1 MSNALVLG
9 GGAPNLTL
17 MAGTLV
23 ALDEKGVEFSVIS
36 ASGAG
41 MLIGLLYAAPK
52 GTTRQEAL
60 KNAREMGVHNL
71 IYDHFPVNYK
81 VFHKPGLL
89 AENYTKFLQKLPRID
104 LGTNPLHF
112 FNDWMAL
119 VFSTFCPSDLNSM
132 SKGLCQPAP
141 WVDEVVDFAKLKD
154 YPGDFFINAY
164 NIDDGKMEVFS
175 KEEVTL
181 DHFHAGLAF
190 PLIYAPF
197 KLNGKT
203 YIEGSAIEP
212 LCFEGILK
220 EDERPKLAKHKREKL
235 KTIVVFDVLGRD
247 KLIHDPRSLYD
258 AWVHSIIVPLVSIA
272 KKDTKLFELIH
283 NRDDNGQPKR
293 KLLKVK
299 FDIPDDYWPN
309 VLDWSRSNLEK
320 LFDIGYKSGL
330 KFYEKHKDDL
340 SQSVGQ
346 LSGTSLS

>member
-17 MAGTLV
+17 MAGALV

-41 MLIGLLYAAPK
+41 MLIGLLYAVPK
-52 GTTRQEAL
+52 GMKRQEAL
-60 KNAREMGVHNL
+60 KNAKDMGVHDL
-71 IYDHFPVNYK
+71 IYSYFPVNYK

-89 AENYTKFLQKLPRID
+89 AEIYTKLLQQLQQLSRID
-104 LGTNPLHF
+104 LGTTPQNL

-141 WVDEVVDFAKLKD
+141 WVDEVVDFVKLKD

-164 NIDDGKMEVFS
+164 NVDDDKMEVFS
-175 KEEVTL
+175 KEEITL

-190 PLIYAPF
+190 PFIYAPF
-197 KLNGKT
+197 ELNGKT
-203 YIEGSAIEP
+203 YIEGSAVEP

-220 EDERPKLAKHKREKL
+220 EEHTKLARHKLEKL

-247 KLIHDPRSLYD
+247 KLIREPRNLYD
-258 AWVHSIIVPLVSIA
+258 AWVRSIIVPLVSVA

-283 NRDDNGQPKR
+283 NIDQETGQPKR

-299 FDIPDDYWPN
+299 FTIPDEYWPN

-330 KFYEKHKDDL
+330 DFYEKHKKDL
-340 SQSVGQ
+340 
-346 LSGTSLS
+346 